1 MISCLYALL
10 VPECLGYIYL
20 ISIPSF
26 LPFLP
31 SLVWCRLSVKHW
43 PLDMRH
49 WELLPTHHLHF
60 LLLRSPM
67 ANAEKA
73 ILGTRYCSRSL
84 GHTSSLNPPHN
95 TMRLSLLASPF
106 TDEEVEAQK
115 SYVSV
120 PGGGA
125 SKWLSQESDSAS
137 WIQGL
142 MVTSGQCRATSP
154 SPLTVLPSL
163 HKSGCCSQGQL
174 NPLPSC
180 PGVRLRVWCL
190 RWLSPHRGKDRHDRL
205 PLVTPAP
212 LSLGALPSW
221 AKALCRGFEPWS
233 QWIRIICLGMSA

>member
-1 MISCLYALL
+1 M
-10 VPECLGYIYL
+10 
-20 ISIPSF
+20 
-26 LPFLP
+26 
-31 SLVWCRLSVKHW
+31 KHW

-49 WELLPTHHLHF
+49 WELLPTRHLHC

-73 ILGTRYCSRSL
+73 ILCTRYCSKSL

-95 TMRLSLLASPF
+95 IMRLSLLASAF
-106 TDEEVEAQK
+106 ADEEVEAQK

-125 SKWLSQESDSAS
+125 SQRLSQESDSAS

-142 MVTSGQCRATSP
+142 MVTPGQRRATSP
-154 SPLTVLPSL
+154 GLLTVPPSL

-180 PGVRLRVWCL
+180 
-190 RWLSPHRGKDRHDRL
+190 
-205 PLVTPAP
+205 
-212 LSLGALPSW
+212 LG
-221 AKALCRGFEPWS
+221 
-233 QWIRIICLGMSA
+233 